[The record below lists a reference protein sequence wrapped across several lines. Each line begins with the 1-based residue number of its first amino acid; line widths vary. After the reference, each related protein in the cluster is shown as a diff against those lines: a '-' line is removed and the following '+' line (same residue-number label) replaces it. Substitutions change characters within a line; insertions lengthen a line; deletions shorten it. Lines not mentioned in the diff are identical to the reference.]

1 MFKQEI
7 FRGIHVYSLVVDFYF
22 KLWQTIHS
30 VFKNTLFTIP
40 DCIFFLCVMKTVNIY
55 WKLPQLKEISTRMRF
70 HFRFSDVIKS
80 GFNKILRYI
89 IYIKKERFLFV
100 NVGKSKSVVMNEESF
115 VKLKLL
121 ALHRFFLIDF

>member
-1 MFKQEI
+1 
-7 FRGIHVYSLVVDFYF
+7 
-22 KLWQTIHS
+22 
-30 VFKNTLFTIP
+30 
-40 DCIFFLCVMKTVNIY
+40 
-55 WKLPQLKEISTRMRF
+55 MRF